1 MRCGRLV
8 SQNKTY
14 YRRKKQYGEIGTD
27 QLEKLQKED
36 EQLRR
41 AVADLTLDK
50 QILSKAA

>member
-1 MRCGRLV
+1 MSRPDAMRQV
-8 SQNKTY
+8 SVTEQTY

-41 AVADLTLDK
+41 V
-50 QILSKAA
+50 